1 VNWEVNVVVGNV
13 PAAYDSDMSE
23 EEKIAR
29 RLKID

>member
-1 VNWEVNVVVGNV
+1 MNALDLRRLRPVIL
-13 PAAYDSDMSE
+13 DMSE

>member
-1 VNWEVNVVVGNV
+1 MHWKALLR
-13 PAAYDSDMSE
+13 AAASNPFDMSE